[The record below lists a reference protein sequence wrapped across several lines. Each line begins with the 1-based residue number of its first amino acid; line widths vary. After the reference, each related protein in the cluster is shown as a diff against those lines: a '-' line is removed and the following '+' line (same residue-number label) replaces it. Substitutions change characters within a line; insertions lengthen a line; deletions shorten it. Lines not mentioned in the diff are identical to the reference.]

1 MSPGSSRPAGRDKLT
16 GPDASI
22 AAAPMLGPRPSHAGG
37 SRPGWPGFADRRGGR
52 VSRQQRRDRLI
63 FLVPSLTVLSVI
75 LFYPLAY
82 SVGLSFSNYYL
93 PVPRKSFV
101 GLANF
106 TYILGDD
113 AFWDAL
119 GVTAR
124 FTVAAVAIELV
135 LGAAVALLLDT
146 RIPCRRLV
154 STVVLLPM
162 TITPAVAG
170 LLMRWMFESN
180 WGLVNYFLSL
190 IGVQGPG
197 WTGDPVWALW
207 AIIIADVWQ
216 YTPFVILVLYAG
228 LQSIPEEPLEAAMVD
243 GASRTQTLVHVIFP
257 FLRPL
262 VLFVLIIRSMDAFRI
277 FDQVFVMTGGGPG
290 TTTQTITFYNYVMA
304 FRMLRMG
311 RASALGVVTLLIL
324 SVVIGF
330 WIYLLY
336 RREKGEW

>member
-1 MSPGSSRPAGRDKLT
+1 MT
-16 GPDASI
+16 
-22 AAAPMLGPRPSHAGG
+22 
-37 SRPGWPGFADRRGGR
+37 
-52 VSRQQRRDRLI
+52 RQQRRDRLI
-63 FLVPSLTVLSVI
+63 FLVPSMTVLVLI

-82 SVGLSFSNYYL
+82 SIGLSFYNYYL
-93 PVPRKSFV
+93 PVPRKTFA
-101 GLANF
+101 GLDNF
-106 TYILGDD
+106 RFILGDET
-113 AFWDAL
+113 FWEAL

-124 FTVAAVAIELV
+124 FTAAAVAIELV
-135 LGAAVALLLDT
+135 LGVAVALLLEA
-146 RIPCRRLV
+146 RVPFRAFVI
-154 STVVLLPM
+154 TVVLLPM

-190 IGVQGPG
+190 AGVRGPG
-197 WTGDPVWALW
+197 WAGDPFWALW
-207 AIIIADVWQ
+207 SIIFADVWQ
-216 YTPFVILVLYAG
+216 NTPFVVIVIYAG
-228 LQSIPEEPLEAAMVD
+228 LQTIPVEPLEAAMVD
-243 GASRTQTLVHVIFP
+243 GASRVQTLTHVIFP

-290 TTTQTITFYNYVMA
+290 TATQTITFYNYVMA

-324 SVVIGF
+324 SVVIGV

-336 RREKGEW
+336 HREQREW

>member
-1 MSPGSSRPAGRDKLT
+1 
-16 GPDASI
+16 
-22 AAAPMLGPRPSHAGG
+22 
-37 SRPGWPGFADRRGGR
+37 

-63 FLVPSLTVLSVI
+63 FLVPSMTVLVAI

-82 SVGLSFSNYYL
+82 SIWLSFYNYYL

-101 GLANF
+101 GLDNF
-106 TYILGDD
+106 RYVLEDS
-113 AFWDAL
+113 AFWEAL
-119 GVTAR
+119 SVTAR
-124 FTVAAVAIELV
+124 FTGAAVALELV
-135 LGAAVALLLDT
+135 AGAAVALLLDS
-146 RIPCRRLV
+146 RIPCRRFV
-154 STVVLLPM
+154 NTVVLLPM

-190 IGVQGPG
+190 VGIRGPG
-197 WTGDPVWALW
+197 WTGDPAWALW
-207 AIIIADVWQ
+207 SLVLADAWQ
-216 YTPFVILVLYAG
+216 NTPFVIVVLYAG
-228 LQSIPEEPLEAAMVD
+228 LQSVPAEPLEAAMVD
-243 GASRTQTLVHVIFP
+243 GATRTQTLTHVVFP

-277 FDQVFVMTGGGPG
+277 FDQVCVMTGGGPG

-304 FRMLRMG
+304 FRLLRMG
-311 RASALGVVTLLIL
+311 RASALGVITLLIL

>member
-1 MSPGSSRPAGRDKLT
+1 
-16 GPDASI
+16 
-22 AAAPMLGPRPSHAGG
+22 
-37 SRPGWPGFADRRGGR
+37 

-63 FLVPSLTVLSVI
+63 FLVPSMTVLVAI

-82 SVGLSFSNYYL
+82 SIWLSLYNYYL

-101 GLANF
+101 GLDNF
-106 TYILGDD
+106 RYVLEDS
-113 AFWDAL
+113 AFWEAL

-124 FTVAAVAIELV
+124 FTGAAVALELV
-135 LGAAVALLLDT
+135 VGGAVALLLDSQ
-146 RIPCRRLV
+146 IPCRRFV
-154 STVVLLPM
+154 NTVVLLPM

-190 IGVQGPG
+190 VGVRGPG
-197 WTGDPVWALW
+197 WTGDPAWALW
-207 AIIIADVWQ
+207 SLVLADAWQ
-216 YTPFVILVLYAG
+216 NTPFVIVVLYAG
-228 LQSIPEEPLEAAMVD
+228 LQSIPVEPLEAAMVD
-243 GASRTQTLVHVIFP
+243 GATRAQTVTYVIFP

-290 TTTQTITFYNYVMA
+290 TTTQTVTFYNYVMA
-304 FRMLRMG
+304 FRLLRMG
-311 RASALGVVTLLIL
+311 RASALGVITLLIL